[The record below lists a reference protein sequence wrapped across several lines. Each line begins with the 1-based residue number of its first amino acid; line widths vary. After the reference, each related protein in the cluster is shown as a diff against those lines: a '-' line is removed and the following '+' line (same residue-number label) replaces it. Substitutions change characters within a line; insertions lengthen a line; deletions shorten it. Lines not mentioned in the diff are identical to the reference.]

1 MTRKFPRRKPYV
13 LVVDP
18 AGCGCT
24 DCITHYSYPADQLTE
39 KQKDFIGDGKWKDG
53 HDDTSFGVGPDVLID
68 RTSMTEQE
76 WDILLED

>member
-24 DCITHYSYPADQLTE
+24 ECIIGQYTPADQLSAA
-39 KQKDFIGDGKWKDG
+39 QKNFIDKGKWKDG
-53 HDDTSFGVGPDVLID
+53 HDDTSYGVGPDVLID
-68 RTSMTEQE
+68 NTGMTEEE